1 MKHLYM
7 IASTPR
13 SGSNFLSKMLWETRF
28 LGRPAEYFN
37 FNKPVLVLSARFGTD
52 TMDAYWEALLEK
64 RTTANGVFGFKVYYE
79 HLQFLHL
86 TGFDRQLGNLKIV
99 RLVRNDPIAEA
110 VSFPR
115 AIQTQAWTSSS
126 AQNGREPIYNV
137 DHLNWC
143 LAKLIEQKNGWSRFF
158 QQQRFIPDCV
168 IRRVVRCSLASN
180 ERERRLSRLSPDTG
194 PNDCSSRHAQTV
206 RRGECRMD

>member
-1 MKHLYM
+1 MGLQ
-7 IASTPR
+7 PVPD
-13 SGSNFLSKMLWETRF
+13 SGSEASGFAAAAAEAAERLTLTAAADIPPGSLARVSLSR
-28 LGRPAEYFN
+28 LG
-37 FNKPVLVLSARFGTD
+37 G
-52 TMDAYWEALLEK
+52 
-64 RTTANGVFGFKVYYE
+64 
-79 HLQFLHL
+79 LQVAPD
-86 TGFDRQLGNLKIV
+86 G
-99 RLVRNDPIAEA
+99 LVRNDPIAEA

-158 QQQRFIPDCV
+158 QQRRFIPDCV

-180 ERERRLSRLSPDTG
+180 ERDRRLSRLSPDTG
-194 PNDCSSRHAQTV
+194 PNNCSSRHAQTV

>member
-1 MKHLYM
+1 MGPPHPIDPEYDVPSPNPMKHLYM

-158 QQQRFIPDCV
+158 QQRWQSF
-168 IRRVVRCSLASN
+168 L
-180 ERERRLSRLSPDTG
+180 
-194 PNDCSSRHAQTV
+194 TV
-206 RRGECRMD
+206 